1 MIKLKDILY
10 EEGLIEG
17 KLLTITNDFW
27 TGEVT
32 GKYDESSGF
41 NMHKQVR
48 MYIKEKPAMRV
59 KKINWR
65 IGYIKEYWFS
75 NEGLYVHDLMEPNLS
90 YGWSFQWVRVSDDT
104 GRFKWVV
111 DDKIVDKHIATLD
124 KHGNEWL
131 KTAKKWLSVAK
142 KKDYEKYVPELE
154 KKFKELN
161 DASIKLFKFVERDIR
176 KNKKPSPMVDF
187 QKQPRYRWLHN
198 GSAAGYSG
206 NEWGITMPNT
216 EEKLTAMI
224 GTHEQFAPTPFN
236 DKNEHRVSGK
246 YLAHRLK
253 MLKKNAPKAVVAL
266 DIEKVAAYRTK
277 IHKMEV
283 NWPRDNNLN
292 QLGDGPP
299 EIKLKRGVGFNGDV
313 VYSVDGKKY
322 SDWFKW
328 TPAFDGNDSP
338 KGATV
343 SKKDVNDK
351 FKEVIK
357 SLPLAVQNDPN
368 LKKALSFGK

>member
-10 EEGLIEG
+10 EEGLVEG
-17 KLLTITNDFW
+17 KLQTITNDFW
-27 TGEVT
+27 TGEAIGHDT
-32 GKYDESSGF
+32 ERSGY
-41 NMHKQVR
+41 NMSKHVR
-48 MYIKEKPAMRV
+48 MFIKEKPAKRA
-59 KKINWR
+59 KR
-65 IGYIKEYWFS
+65 IGWEIDWIKKYWFS

-90 YGWSFQWVRVSDDT
+90 YGWSFYWARVSKDT
-104 GRFKWVV
+104 GRVKWVV

-161 DASIKLFKFVERDIR
+161 DASIKLFKFVESDIR

-187 QKQPRYRWLHN
+187 QKQPRYRWLEYGADHP
-198 GSAAGYSG
+198 GV

-224 GTHEQFAPTPFN
+224 GTHEQFAPTPVN

-253 MLKKNAPKAVVAL
+253 MMKKIAPKAVVAL
-266 DIEKVAAYRTK
+266 DIEKVDAYRDK
-277 IHKMEV
+277 IYRLSW
-283 NWPRDNNLN
+283 NWPRDPYTDE
-292 QLGDGPP
+292 QLDGGPP
-299 EIKLKRGVGFNGDV
+299 KIEYKRGPGFSGEV
-313 VYSVDGKKY
+313 VYGVDGKKY

-328 TPAFDGNDSP
+328 TPAFDGNDYP
-338 KGATV
+338 KEATA

-351 FKEVIK
+351 FNTLIK
-357 SLPLAVQNDPN
+357 TLGLQNDPN
-368 LKKALSFGK
+368 LKKALGPA

>member
-17 KLLTITNDFW
+17 KLQRITNDWW

-32 GKYDESSGF
+32 GKYDESTGF

-48 MYIKEKPAMRV
+48 MYNKEKTAMRV

-65 IGYIKEYWFS
+65 ISYIKQYWFS
-75 NEGLYVHDLMEPNLS
+75 NESLYVHDLMEPNLE
-90 YGWSFQWVRVSDDT
+90 YGWSFYWARVSKDT
-104 GRFKWVV
+104 GRVKWVV

-131 KTAKKWLSVAK
+131 KTANKWKSIAK

-161 DASIKLFKFVERDIR
+161 DASIKLFKFVESDIR

-187 QKQPRYRWLHN
+187 QNQPRYRWLHN
-198 GSAAGYSG
+198 GSADGYSG

-224 GTHEQFAPTPFN
+224 GTHEQFAPTPVN
-236 DKNEHRVSGK
+236 DKNQHRVSGK

-253 MLKKNAPKAVVAL
+253 MMKKIAPKAVVAL
-266 DIEKVAAYRTK
+266 DIELIDTYRTK
-277 IHKMEV
+277 IYMLSV
-283 NWPRDNNLN
+283 NWPRDPYTDER
-292 QLGDGPP
+292 LGDGPP
-299 EIKLKRGVGFNGDV
+299 KIEYKRGPGFNGDV
-313 VYSVDGKKY
+313 VYSVGGKKY

-328 TPAFDGNDSP
+328 TPAFDGSDYP
-338 KGATV
+338 KEATV
-343 SKKDVNDK
+343 SNKLVNDK
-351 FKEVIK
+351 FKELIK

-368 LKKALSFGK
+368 FKKAIS

>member
-10 EEGLIEG
+10 EEGLVEG

-27 TGEVT
+27 TGEALGHDT
-32 GKYDESSGF
+32 EISGF
-41 NMHKQVR
+41 NMSKHVR
-48 MYIKEKPAMRV
+48 MFIKEKPAKRA
-59 KKINWR
+59 KR
-65 IGYIKEYWFS
+65 IGWEIEEIKEYWFS
-75 NEGLYVHDLMEPNLS
+75 DMGLGVHDLMEPNLE
-90 YGWSFQWVRVSDDT
+90 YGWSFQWVRASKDT

-124 KHGNEWL
+124 KHGNECL

-161 DASIKLFKFVERDIR
+161 DASIKLFKFVESDIR

-187 QKQPRYRWLHN
+187 QKQPRYRWLEY
-198 GSAAGYSG
+198 GSDDGD
-206 NEWGITMPNT
+206 EWLGTLPNT

-224 GTHEQFAPTPFN
+224 GTHEQFAPTPVN
-236 DKNEHRVSGK
+236 DKSKHSVSGK

-253 MLKKNAPKAVVAL
+253 MLKKIAPEAVVAL
-266 DIEKVAAYRTK
+266 DIEKVRAYRTK
-277 IHKMEV
+277 IHKMEI

-292 QLGDGPP
+292 ELPPGPP
-299 EIKLKRGVGFNGDV
+299 EIKLKRGVGFRGEV

-328 TPAFDGNDSP
+328 TPAFDGNDNP
-338 KGATV
+338 KENSA

-351 FKEVIK
+351 FKEAIK
-357 SLPLAVQNDPN
+357 SLPLSVQNDPN
-368 LKKALSFGK
+368 FKKALSFSK